1 MNNFDLHTDR
11 RRFMKVMAA
20 AAGTPMMGNLMQA
33 AYAAGPYNDYRA
45 LVCVFLFG
53 GNDAHNMIIPLDSE
67 YASCA
72 ASTGNIAISTTSVIP
87 VSAGVSGRSFGF
99 HPGMPGLANS
109 FNTDAFAPRDS
120 PIGDL
125 QVEIIFG
132 YWMLRRFIAPPHQ

>member
-1 MNNFDLHTDR
+1 M
-11 RRFMKVMAA
+11 
-20 AAGTPMMGNLMQA
+20 
-33 AYAAGPYNDYRA
+33 
-45 LVCVFLFG
+45 LFG
-53 GNDAHNMIIPLDSE
+53 GGDAHNMIIPLDSE

-72 ASTGNIAISTTSVIP
+72 ASTGNLAISTTSVIP

-99 HPGMPGLANS
+99 HPGIPGLANI

-132 YWMLRRFIAPPHQ
+132 C